1 MLSRLL
7 KAVNNH
13 GIYLPSPIMWKKRIK
28 LHSAMKGFI
37 IRGIG

>member
-1 MLSRLL
+1 M
-7 KAVNNH
+7 
-13 GIYLPSPIMWKKRIK
+13 GYICPSPIMWKKRIK